1 MIETVFITGADRGL
15 GLALAEKFLAEGY
28 RVFAGSLGG
37 ADNLARLAAKFPDRL
52 HVIPQDVTDMASV
65 RRAAEAVARLTDRL
79 DILINNAG
87 INPRHTLALL
97 PELDLADGSLE
108 QVMAVNAF
116 GPLRVTQQLLPLL
129 EKGRRKRIL
138 TVTSEAGSI
147 AGVCRDSWFA
157 YSMSKAAANMLC
169 QILQR
174 WLKGK
179 GFKVRAIQP
188 GWMRTDMGGPQADIP
203 ASESARG
210 IYALATQD
218 GSPDDPVYVDYT
230 GKPMAW

>member
-37 ADNLARLAAKFPDRL
+37 ADNLARLAAKFPDHL

-65 RRAAEAVARLTDRL
+65 RRAAEAVARLTDCL

-147 AGVCRDSWFA
+147 AS
-157 YSMSKAAANMLC
+157 AAT
-169 QILQR
+169 
-174 WLKGK
+174 
-179 GFKVRAIQP
+179 V
-188 GWMRTDMGGPQADIP
+188 
-203 ASESARG
+203 
-210 IYALATQD
+210 
-218 GSPDDPVYVDYT
+218 GSPTACRRRRPTCCARYSSGGWGPRATRCWPFSRVGCGPTWAAHRPTFRPRSRPAASTPWPPRT
-230 GKPMAW
+230 GRPTILFM

>member
-1 MIETVFITGADRGL
+1 
-15 GLALAEKFLAEGY
+15 
-28 RVFAGSLGG
+28 
-37 ADNLARLAAKFPDRL
+37 
-52 HVIPQDVTDMASV
+52 VT
-65 RRAAEAVARLTDRL
+65 RLTDRL

-87 INPRHTLALL
+87 ISPQHAQALL
-97 PELDLADGSLE
+97 PDLDLTDGTLE
-108 QVMAVNAF
+108 KVMSVNAF

-157 YSMSKAAANMLC
+157 YSMSKAAANMQC

-174 WLKGK
+174 WLGPK
-179 GFKVRAIQP
+179 GFKVLAIQP
-188 GWMRTDMGGPQADIP
+188 GWMQTDMGGPQADIP

-210 IYALATQD
+210 IYALATKD
-218 GSPDDPVYVDYT
+218 WPAGSPVYVDYT